1 MDVAR
6 QTELTT
12 DALQAHHDIMMGHM
26 ANIQTAIGGGA
37 VGEGITRSLETP
49 EATEQR
55 ERDELVGVPESARTP
70 VTPRG
75 LTQGSRERQQYIQQL
90 MRGVNKDFILKP
102 EEGQEVEPGTRV
114 INPDTGEMHTIVR
127 RDSQEGT
134 QVAGDVVPIQ
144 RKEPIQPWN
153 VDKPAGYQAET
164 PEQAGAVAK
173 GVMSGK
179 VHVLTPG
186 DKRSELELT
195 RLAMEG
201 PQSDKP
207 VTYSVSGKLGEHVSG
222 PVDATDLHHA
232 LKILQIMNM
241 FSGSVDT
248 TLKGEQK

>member
-6 QTELTT
+6 QTELAT
-12 DALQAHHDIMMGHM
+12 DALQAHHDMMMGHM
-26 ANIQTAIGGGA
+26 ANIQNA
-37 VGEGITRSLETP
+37 L
-49 EATEQR
+49 
-55 ERDELVGVPESARTP
+55 
-70 VTPRG
+70 
-75 LTQGSRERQQYIQQL
+75 QGQ
-90 MRGVNKDFILKP
+90 P
-102 EEGQEVEPGTRV
+102 EEG
-114 INPDTGEMHTIVR
+114 
-127 RDSQEGT
+127 GT
-134 QVAGDVVPIQ
+134 QVAGDVVGMG
-144 RKEPIQPWN
+144 RKEPIQIWN
-153 VDKPAGYQAET
+153 VDKPAGYEAQT

-173 GVMSGK
+173 GVMGGK

-207 VTYSVSGKLGEHVSG
+207 VTYSVSGQMGEHVAG

-241 FSGSVDT
+241 FSGAVGT

>member
-6 QTELTT
+6 QTELAT
-12 DALQAHHDIMMGHM
+12 DAIQAHHDMMMGHM
-26 ANIQTAIGGGA
+26 ANIQNA
-37 VGEGITRSLETP
+37 L
-49 EATEQR
+49 Q
-55 ERDELVGVPESARTP
+55 
-70 VTPRG
+70 
-75 LTQGSRERQQYIQQL
+75 
-90 MRGVNKDFILKP
+90 
-102 EEGQEVEPGTRV
+102 GQETEEPKEG
-114 INPDTGEMHTIVR
+114 
-127 RDSQEGT
+127 GT

-144 RKEPIQPWN
+144 RKEPIQLWN
-153 VDKPAGYQAET
+153 VEKPAGYQAET

-173 GVMSGK
+173 GVMGGK

-207 VTYSVSGKLGEHVSG
+207 VTYSVSGKLGEHISG

-241 FSGSVDT
+241 FSGAVGT

>member
-26 ANIQTAIGGGA
+26 ANIQNA
-37 VGEGITRSLETP
+37 L
-49 EATEQR
+49 Q
-55 ERDELVGVPESARTP
+55 
-70 VTPRG
+70 
-75 LTQGSRERQQYIQQL
+75 
-90 MRGVNKDFILKP
+90 
-102 EEGQEVEPGTRV
+102 GQE
-114 INPDTGEMHTIVR
+114 PDEQKTTPQG
-127 RDSQEGT
+127 GT

-144 RKEPIQPWN
+144 RKEPIQLWN
-153 VDKPAGYQAET
+153 VDKPAGYEAQT
-164 PEQAGAVAK
+164 PEQAGETMK
-173 GVMSGK
+173 GMMKGNIIK
-179 VHVLTPG
+179 LTPG

-241 FSGSVDT
+241 FSGAVGT

>member
-1 MDVAR
+1 
-6 QTELTT
+6 
-12 DALQAHHDIMMGHM
+12 MMGHM
-26 ANIQTAIGGGA
+26 ANIQNTLQGMPEEKVAGGPYVEGQIPQNPEGWEGAIRQFGA
-37 VGEGITRSLETP
+37 GRMNYNDP
-49 EATEQR
+49 EQR
-55 ERDELVGVPESARTP
+55 KWIDKLPDDMMIDRGPDSGTGPGESVIIRMKTDVPMS
-70 VTPRG
+70 
-75 LTQGSRERQQYIQQL
+75 Q
-90 MRGVNKDFILKP
+90 K
-102 EEGQEVEPGTRV
+102 EGGTKL
-114 INPDTGEMHTIVR
+114 
-127 RDSQEGT
+127 
-134 QVAGDVVPIQ
+134 AGDVVGMG
-144 RKEPIQPWN
+144 RKEPIQIWN
-153 VDKPAGYQAET
+153 VDKPAGYEAQT

-173 GVMSGK
+173 GVMGGK

-241 FSGSVDT
+241 FSGAVGT